1 VRSVKKEPISMNAPQ
16 KEQDSR
22 AIDPESWVDRYGDY
36 LYAFTLSRLV
46 DRTTAEDLV
55 QETFVSALHTMK
67 NFKGRSSE
75 RTWLTSILKHK
86 ILDHFRKKQREKSP
100 HDLGVPQ
107 DNVQHF
113 FDEKGHWK
121 EGPGKWDT
129 NPKKLLEQKE
139 FLRILQSCLEGL
151 SSRVA
156 TTFVLREIDGLN
168 TDEIC
173 KVLNISATN
182 CWVILHRA
190 RMLLRRCL
198 ELNWFDSGP
207 DGVS

>member
-1 VRSVKKEPISMNAPQ
+1 MNEPQ
-16 KEQDSR
+16 KEQGSR
-22 AIDPESWVDRYGDY
+22 AIDPELWVDQYGDY
-36 LYAFTLSRLV
+36 LFAFTLSRLV
-46 DRTTAEDLV
+46 DRTTAQDVV

-67 NFKGRSSE
+67 NFKGHSSE

-100 HDLGVPQ
+100 HDLGVQQ
-107 DNVQHF
+107 DNVQQF

-121 EGPGKWDT
+121 EGPSKWDT

-139 FLRILQSCLEGL
+139 FLRILHTCLEEL

-156 TTFVLREIDGLN
+156 KTFVLREIEGLN

-182 CWVILHRA
+182 YWVILHRA

-198 ELNWFDSGP
+198 ELNWFDNRPHGAS
-207 DGVS
+207 

>member
-1 VRSVKKEPISMNAPQ
+1 MNEPKKEQSA
-16 KEQDSR
+16 R
-22 AIDPESWVDRYGDY
+22 AIDPELWVDRYGDY
-36 LYAFTLSRLV
+36 LYAFAQLRLV
-46 DRTTAEDLV
+46 DRTTAEDVV
-55 QETFVSALHTMK
+55 QETFLSALNSMK
-67 NFKGRSSE
+67 NFRGHSSE

-86 ILDHFRKKQREKSP
+86 ILDHFRKKQREKTP

-107 DNVQHF
+107 DNVQQF

-121 EGPGKWDT
+121 EGPSKWDT

-139 FLRILQSCLEGL
+139 FLRILHTCLEGL

-156 TTFVLREIDGLN
+156 KTFVLREIEGLN

-198 ELNWFDSGP
+198 ELNWFDADP
-207 DGVS
+207 HGVS

>member
-1 VRSVKKEPISMNAPQ
+1 MKKEPSSMNEPQ
-16 KEQDSR
+16 KEQSAR
-22 AIDPESWVDRYGDY
+22 AIDPELWVDRYGDY
-36 LYAFTLSRLV
+36 LYAFAQLRLV
-46 DRTTAEDLV
+46 DRTTAEDVV
-55 QETFVSALHTMK
+55 QETFLSALNSMK
-67 NFKGRSSE
+67 NFRGHSSE

-86 ILDHFRKKQREKSP
+86 ILDHFRKKQREKTP

-107 DNVQHF
+107 DNVQQF

-121 EGPGKWDT
+121 EGPSKWDT

-139 FLRILQSCLEGL
+139 FLRILHTCLEGL

-156 TTFVLREIDGLN
+156 KTFVLREIEGLN

-198 ELNWFDSGP
+198 ELNWFDADP
-207 DGVS
+207 HGVS

>member
-1 VRSVKKEPISMNAPQ
+1 MNEVQ
-16 KEQDSR
+16 KEQGSR
-22 AIDPESWVDRYGDY
+22 AIDPELWVDRYGDY
-36 LYAFTLSRLV
+36 LFAFTLSRLV

-55 QETFVSALHTMK
+55 QETFVSALHTVK
-67 NFKGRSSE
+67 NFKGHSSE
-75 RTWLTSILKHK
+75 KTWLTSILKHK

-107 DNVQHF
+107 DNVQQF

-121 EGPGKWDT
+121 EGPSKWDT

-139 FLRILQSCLEGL
+139 FLRILHTCLEEL

-156 TTFVLREIDGLN
+156 KTFVLREIEGLN

-182 CWVILHRA
+182 CWVILYRA

-198 ELNWFDSGP
+198 ELNWFNADSHGA
-207 DGVS
+207 S

>member
-1 VRSVKKEPISMNAPQ
+1 MNEPQ
-16 KEQDSR
+16 KEQSAR
-22 AIDPESWVDRYGDY
+22 AIDPELWVDRYGDY
-36 LYAFTLSRLV
+36 LYAFAQLRLV
-46 DRTTAEDLV
+46 DRTTAEDVV
-55 QETFVSALHTMK
+55 QETFLSALNSMK
-67 NFKGRSSE
+67 NFRGHSSE

-86 ILDHFRKKQREKSP
+86 ILDHFRKKQREKTP

-107 DNVQHF
+107 DNVQQF

-121 EGPGKWDT
+121 EGPSKWDT

-139 FLRILQSCLEGL
+139 FLRILHTCLEGL

-156 TTFVLREIDGLN
+156 KTFVLREIEGLN

-198 ELNWFDSGP
+198 ELNWFDADP
-207 DGVS
+207 HGVS

>member
-1 VRSVKKEPISMNAPQ
+1 MKKEPISMNEVQ
-16 KEQDSR
+16 KEQGSR
-22 AIDPESWVDRYGDY
+22 AIDPELWVDRYGDY
-36 LYAFTLSRLV
+36 LFAFTLSRLV

-55 QETFVSALHTMK
+55 QETFVSALHTVK
-67 NFKGRSSE
+67 NFKGHSSE
-75 RTWLTSILKHK
+75 KTWLTSILKHK

-107 DNVQHF
+107 DNVQQF

-121 EGPGKWDT
+121 EGPSKWDT

-139 FLRILQSCLEGL
+139 FLRILHTCLEEL

-156 TTFVLREIDGLN
+156 KTFVLREIEGLN

-182 CWVILHRA
+182 CWVILYRA

-198 ELNWFDSGP
+198 ELNWFNADSHGA
-207 DGVS
+207 S